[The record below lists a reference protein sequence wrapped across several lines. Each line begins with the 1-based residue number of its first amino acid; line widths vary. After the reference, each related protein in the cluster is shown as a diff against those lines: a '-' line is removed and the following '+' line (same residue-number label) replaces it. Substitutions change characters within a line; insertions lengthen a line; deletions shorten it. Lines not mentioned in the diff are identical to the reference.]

1 MGLHAGFV
9 AYLNKKKSFVVSYPK
24 EPGLPE
30 GAQKRQNKLR
40 VFSCCQL
47 PSRVSGT
54 VLYSK
59 GVIPRDC
66 TGQLVN
72 HVNIKIIEIQILLLP
87 KME

>member
-9 AYLNKKKSFVVSYPK
+9 AYLKKSFVVSYPK

-30 GAQKRQNKLR
+30 GAQKHQNRLR

-47 PSRVSGT
+47 PSRASGT
-54 VLYSK
+54 VLNSK

-66 TGQLVN
+66 TGQLANRVD
-72 HVNIKIIEIQILLLP
+72 IKIIEIQILLLP
-87 KME
+87 KTE